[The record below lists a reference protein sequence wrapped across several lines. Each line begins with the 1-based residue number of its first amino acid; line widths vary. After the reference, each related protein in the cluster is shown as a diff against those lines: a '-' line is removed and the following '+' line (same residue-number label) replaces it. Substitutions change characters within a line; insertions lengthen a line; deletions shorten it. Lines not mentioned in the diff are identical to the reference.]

1 MLISAERNGV
11 SREGAI
17 LSDGDDTVGLR
28 AVEVF
33 EGNPV
38 LAFLDEVGA
47 SELTTDRGAAPGVHT
62 LRLGKSSDAGFP
74 N

>member
-38 LAFLDEVGA
+38 LAFDEVGA
-47 SELTTDRGAAPGVHT
+47 NELTTDRGAAPGVHT